1 MAEDKNINLMPED
14 LRKKEDLIKKSN
26 WSFTP
31 DLSSPLNTKTKGAH
45 ASKESGSNPS
55 LWSKLFSSLKP
66 VPKVKPVPV
75 LNTVSESKEKIE
87 IAAPTPVIKSPI
99 FIAPDIKAMEAK
111 ATPKVDKVEE
121 HIQDFVS
128 DKKIKEVKLKSSGPS
143 FWSKLFSSSKSAPK
157 IKPLPNKT
165 PVNSEKTKVEPK
177 VEPLVI
183 PTIKSPI
190 YTAPIISPITT
201 ETNNNIK
208 TGEHIQDFVSNKKI
222 KEVKLK
228 SSGPSWWERLLSF
241 FKPKPRAPKPAK
253 QNASVLTQAVKRNGY
268 KIETANVEMHQASKQ
283 NVDVPKQDFKDL
295 NQKVEDIL
303 ETKPPLEKVAKASE
317 EADIILPMAE
327 AKPEI
332 VKPEPVMPDFTIPSM
347 PTVEKLTKSPVVPA
361 APVENNKFHQPDF
374 LRKNGLMGEIGNVDL
389 IPQAAKMRSWRQING
404 LLSLAG
410 VASLI
415 IIGVFY
421 GALVLQE
428 QAIIKE
434 QKLQQT
440 AMLEVEKKVLNFN
453 DLNKNIKVLGEEINL
468 VQEALNKHIY
478 WTKFFTLLEKY
489 TLPEVYYSGLSAGD
503 NGALTLGATTNNY
516 EAVARQLKVLQSE
529 EAKEFVTSVS
539 ISGARKDNND
549 VGFSINLVLNPDL
562 FYYDKQ

>member
-87 IAAPTPVIKSPI
+87 TAAPTPVIKSPI

-111 ATPKVDKVEE
+111 AAPKVDKVEE

-128 DKKIKEVKLKSSGPS
+128 D
-143 FWSKLFSSSKSAPK
+143 
-157 IKPLPNKT
+157 
-165 PVNSEKTKVEPK
+165 
-177 VEPLVI
+177 
-183 PTIKSPI
+183 
-190 YTAPIISPITT
+190 
-201 ETNNNIK
+201 
-208 TGEHIQDFVSNKKI
+208 KKI

-332 VKPEPVMPDFTIPSM
+332 AKPEPVMPDFTIPSM
-347 PTVEKLTKSPVVPA
+347 PTAEKLTKSPVVPA
-361 APVENNKFHQPDF
+361 APVENNKFHQPDL

-489 TLPEVYYSGLSAGD
+489 TLPEVYYSGLSAGN